1 MIIMIFAIVIIFGL
15 LIGEPLKYNDISSK
29 STDFATFHLTS
40 ISLTI
45 EQNNNNTTSSIEH
58 HGNSSIISQII
69 NGIAIWIYTYGYIG
83 IFFAALIENLF
94 PPIPSELIFPLAGF
108 TANIKGLGH

>member
-1 MIIMIFAIVIIFGL
+1 MIFAIVIVFRL

-29 STDFATFHLTS
+29 ATDFATFHLTS

-83 IFFAALIENLF
+83 IFLQHYIITFFHPYLVN
-94 PPIPSELIFPLAGF
+94 
-108 TANIKGLGH
+108 